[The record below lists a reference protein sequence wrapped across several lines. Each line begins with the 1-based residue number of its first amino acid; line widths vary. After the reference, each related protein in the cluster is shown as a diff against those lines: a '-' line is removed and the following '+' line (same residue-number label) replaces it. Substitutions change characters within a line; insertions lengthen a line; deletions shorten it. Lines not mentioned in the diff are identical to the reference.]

1 MVLRRLTVLA
11 ALLLCHAFAPPAA
24 ADIAEDW
31 ASGQQAFAG
40 GNYESALLFF
50 EMARDAGQEGVAVH
64 YNIGVCQFKLSR
76 FDEARTTFRHIAGN
90 YPDMRGLA
98 EYNLG
103 LVERRIGDPATA
115 KDHFVAAWEMSAGDE
130 TLQSMATAML
140 RELEPEP
147 EPEPQESSTWYG
159 ALALRAGHDDN
170 VALRDS
176 LGLPAGVT
184 SESPMADGFASLSV
198 APPGLGGLWLDGS
211 VYAVAYTDADDFD
224 QSEFR
229 LGGLYAW
236 SPRNWWLEAG
246 AHFVY
251 GTLGGSGF
259 ERETALSA
267 RAVHYLNDE
276 ASIDLRYG
284 YDDIV
289 EDDPDF
295 AGIAGSRQRT
305 DLRYRW
311 DRASHSVILRAGLET
326 NDRLDPGVSPT
337 RKRLHADYRFQ
348 PGDGWG
354 VEAGIAFR
362 SSDYD
367 DLTVPRTEDLT
378 TITAA
383 LTRSMATRW
392 LLALQFQY
400 SDNDST
406 DPEFSYERNLITL
419 GVLRTF

>member
-1 MVLRRLTVLA
+1 MVLRRLTAFA
-11 ALLLCHAFAPPAA
+11 ALLLCCTFAPPAIADVA
-24 ADIAEDW
+24 ADW
-31 ASGQQAFAG
+31 ASGQQAFAAG
-40 GNYESALLFF
+40 DYESALLYF
-50 EMARDAGQEGVAVH
+50 ELARDAGQDGVAVH
-64 YNIGVCQFKLSR
+64 YNIAVCQFKLSR
-76 FDEARTTFRHIAGN
+76 FDEARATFGYIAAN
-90 YPDMRGLA
+90 YPKMRGLA

-103 LVERRIGDPATA
+103 LVERRLGNNGAARQHFITA
-115 KDHFVAAWEMSAGDE
+115 WDNSAGDE
-130 TLQSMATAML
+130 TLQSLAAAML
-140 RELEPEP
+140 ETLA
-147 EPEPQESSTWYG
+147 PEPQKSSSWS
-159 ALALRAGHDDN
+159 AAIALRAGHDDN

-184 SESPMADGFASLSV
+184 SESPMADFFASLGV
-198 APPGLGGLWLDGS
+198 APPGMGELWLDGS

-236 SPRNWWLEAG
+236 SPRDWWLEAG

-259 ERETALSA
+259 EREVALSA

-276 ASIDLRYG
+276 SSIDLRYG

-295 AGIAGSRQRT
+295 AGIAGSRQST

-311 DRASHSVILRAGLET
+311 NRESHSVILRAGLET
-326 NDRLDPGVSPT
+326 NDRVDPGVSPT

-354 VEAGIAFR
+354 VEAGVSFR
-362 SSDYD
+362 TSDYD
-367 DLTVPRTEDLT
+367 DLALPRTEDLT

-383 LTRSMATRW
+383 LTRTVATHW
-392 LLALQFQY
+392 LVALQFQH
-400 SDNDST
+400 SENDST